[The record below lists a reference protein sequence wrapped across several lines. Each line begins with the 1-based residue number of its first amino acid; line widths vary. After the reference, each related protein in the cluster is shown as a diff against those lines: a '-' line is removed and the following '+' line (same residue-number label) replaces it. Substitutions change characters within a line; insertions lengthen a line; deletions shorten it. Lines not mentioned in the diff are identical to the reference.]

1 MRSRLLA
8 ASVVLAALTAGS
20 LSGCSPAAEEAG
32 PSSEGSSG
40 EASQSPSAALAPR
53 VDAALEALVDA
64 GATAAVVDV
73 RDGDDRTS
81 GAAGVRGIDDPTPAE
96 ADDPLRIA
104 SVTKTMTATLVM
116 QLAEAGDLRLD
127 TTVEELT
134 PGLIDSPGPVT
145 IGQLLAHT
153 SGMPD
158 YFGVLAPDTASYLAT
173 ADRVFTAD
181 ELIAASQTAPWVAP
195 PGERF
200 AYANTNY
207 VVLGRILEAVTGEA
221 LPELFESRI
230 FEPLG
235 MDDSE
240 FPTTSGLPDEALR
253 GVTDIDGDI
262 DGGGVDTG
270 AASPTLWNAGAAVT
284 STVGDVSTF
293 FQGLFGGDLVSP
305 ESVSAMQEVGVEGYG
320 LGILAGGDACG
331 AQPVELVYG
340 QRGNGVG
347 YRVMSFAS
355 PDGERVVTIGWT
367 GGSFDPAADPLVAPG
382 NAALVEGLAATCP

>member
-8 ASVVLAALTAGS
+8 ASALVAGLAAGTLT
-20 LSGCSPAAEEAG
+20 GCSPAAPGTGSSPGAPPP
-32 PSSEGSSG
+32 PSSVSED
-40 EASQSPSAALAPR
+40 ALAPR
-53 VDAALEALVDA
+53 IAATLDVLVDA
-64 GATAAVVDV
+64 GATAAVIDV
-73 RDGDDRTS
+73 RSGAERMS
-81 GAAGVRGIDDPTPAE
+81 GAAGVRAVDDPDPAE

-104 SVTKTMTATLVM
+104 SVTKTMTATLVL
-116 QLAEAGDLRLD
+116 QLVEAGQLSLE
-127 TTVEELT
+127 TTIDELA
-134 PGLIDSPGPVT
+134 PGLIDAPGPVT
-145 IGQLLAHT
+145 VRQLLAHT

-158 YFGVLAPDTASYLAT
+158 YFGVLVPDTGSYLAT
-173 ADRVFTAD
+173 TDRVFTAE
-181 ELIAASQTAPWVAP
+181 ELIAAAQTLPWVAP

-207 VVLGRILEAVTGEA
+207 VVLGRILETVTGEA
-221 LPELFESRI
+221 LPALFESRI

-235 MDDSE
+235 MDASE
-240 FPTTSGLPDEALR
+240 FPVSPGLPDDALR
-253 GVTDIDGDI
+253 GATGV
-262 DGGGVDTG
+262 GGESIDTG
-270 AASPTLWNAGAAVT
+270 DASPTLWNAGAAVT

-305 ESVSAMQEVGVEGYG
+305 ESVSAMQQVGVEGYG

-367 GGSFDPAADPLVAPG
+367 GGTFDPATDPLIVPG
-382 NAALVEGLAATCP
+382 NAALVEGLAETCP